1 GLALALGGA
10 GAAAAERRFA
20 VDPDASS
27 IAVHVGK
34 AGMFKFA
41 GHEHEVL
48 APRFSGE
55 VVADADE
62 LSRSSVALSFES
74 GALTV
79 SEKGEPAGGAPKVQ
93 AKKLGADGMD
103 AARLSAGSVPCGPR
117 PGAK

>member
-79 SEKGEPAGGAPKVQ
+79 SEKGEAAGDAPQGQGQMLSAGGV
-93 AKKLGADGMD
+93 D
-103 AARLSAGSVPCGPR
+103 AARLPALPP
-117 PGAK
+117 P